1 MFDVTLPDDPKSKDF
16 QKAKAMLIGK
26 AATLS
31 MKAKA
36 QATYAFGQR
45 IGHTSFEV
53 TRAFKQA
60 LRSLNDYALIATGEA
75 IATEAQMAE

>member
-1 MFDVTLPDDPKSKDF
+1 MFDVTLPDDPKAKDF
-16 QKAKAMLIGK
+16 QKAKAKLIGQ

-60 LRSLNDYALIATGEA
+60 LRALNDYCLTATDEA